1 MQRFSGRLRE
11 VVAYKNQTTWSPFQE
26 ESPTHL
32 LFGRELLL
40 LHVISELP
48 RCSSML
54 SLKVLCML

>member
-26 ESPTHL
+26 EAPTYL

-40 LHVISELP
+40 LHAISELP
-48 RCSSML
+48 KFSSML